1 MLDWIF
7 EGIVTWISSVVSD
20 MMDAV
25 SGLFLQA
32 LGTDMTAMEEYFPF
46 VSKAFTVMQYTA
58 WALLFL
64 ITVWQLFRVFGGPV
78 TEAENPWVLLGRSA
92 LFAFLIGY
100 AKPIFLLTLKIAT
113 APYTALM
120 DIQMTAE
127 DFTFAGIE
135 QALQNGLTSL
145 IATISVVGLLLLTI
159 LEIALGWNYF
169 KLLLETVERYIVVGV
184 LCYTSPLAFSMGASK
199 ATTPVFRSWCRMV
212 GSQLL
217 LLVMNVWFLRGFS
230 TSVGQY
236 IGTGG
241 ALSNGNGNV
250 FLWLFCAVAFLKTA
264 QKFDSYLA
272 AMGLNVAQ
280 TGSGMGMELLMA
292 ARVITGVAGGARSA
306 GSVFRGGSVATGTGA
321 AATGF
326 AAGFANRFK
335 GNSYVRD
342 AVVDGGTRMG
352 AGGTIGFVGRAFGGM
367 AARNG
372 ATLTGESISSVA
384 SRTPNVSGS
393 IGGDIAN
400 RSLGNY
406 MPHMKG
412 MNLSDTQITG
422 GHISTKAIGADGK
435 ETAVEMFNASQF
447 EKPDGPHAVVNASD
461 GSQWYQMASG
471 SGAGAFYDA
480 PVFSGSSA
488 EAAQVAAV
496 FPDADGATLRTVGDG
511 VIEASSDG
519 GVSRWYNSAYYDE
532 PDAPHSTIQASNG
545 VEWYAMQQHAETPPF
560 EAGDAADGY
569 NRAQFQSFMPGYEQ
583 PVTSVDGSGRMDG
596 HFEVRHENG
605 SGTMFYDTAQY
616 APPRGDYQ
624 VYEDVHGSQWYA
636 VHGEAAVE
644 RKPVYENGKP
654 VYMFTSFEMSDDTGV
669 LLGIN
674 RHNNSLCI
682 VDLFDTKK
690 NKNANLNLLGTSG
703 AGKTFTMQLLAL
715 RMRMRGIQCYI
726 IAPIKGH
733 EFRRACNR
741 IGGQFIKI
749 APGSPH
755 CINIMEIRHTIS
767 PEMELIDE
775 LDYSEMDSLL
785 AQKIQQL
792 MIFFSLLIP
801 NMTNEEEQMLD
812 EALIRTYGKFGITH
826 DNDSVYED
834 RNAVPPKMK
843 TMPILGDL
851 HEELQKNEMT
861 KRIAV
866 IVSRF
871 VTGSAQ
877 SFNQQTNVDLS
888 NKYIVLDLSEL
899 KGKLLPVGMM
909 IALDYV
915 WDKIKSD
922 RTKKKAIMID
932 EIWQLIGAGSN
943 RMAAEFC
950 LEIFKVIRGFGGAA
964 ISATQDL
971 SDFFGLED
979 GRYGR
984 AIINNSKNKIILN
997 LEPDEAEFV
1006 RDTLKLT
1013 KTEIRSITRF
1023 ERGEALICSNNSKVP
1038 VIIKASKEEQEMIT
1052 TDRAELEAILK
1063 ERQREVN

>member
-1 MLDWIF
+1 MTKDSSAKRKAGKRKPEKLSFTQDFIPIKNL
-7 EGIVTWISSVVSD
+7 EHGIIET
-20 MMDAV
+20 
-25 SGLFLQA
+25 
-32 LGTDMTAMEEYFPF
+32 TD
-46 VSKAFTVMQYTA
+46 
-58 WALLFL
+58 
-64 ITVWQLFRVFGGPV
+64 
-78 TEAENPWVLLGRSA
+78 GRY
-92 LFAFLIGY
+92 I
-100 AKPIFLLTLKIAT
+100 K
-113 APYTALM
+113 
-120 DIQMTAE
+120 
-127 DFTFAGIE
+127 
-135 QALQNGLTSL
+135 
-145 IATISVVGLLLLTI
+145 I
-159 LEIALGWNYF
+159 LEIEPINFMLRSEEEQYEIICSFASWLKISPVHLQF
-169 KLLLETVERYIVVGV
+169 KSITRKADSDKHIAMLRKEMETEESEQCKKLSEGYIR
-184 LCYTSPLAFSMGASK
+184 LIK
-199 ATTPVFRSWCRMV
+199 DV
-212 GSQLL
+212 GSREALTRRFFLIFRYEELRRNENSDYGQICSTLL
-217 LLVMNVWFLRGFS
+217 TAEQNARAYFMQCGNNILQPKDPDEATAEILYMFFNRRSCVEEPFHSRVDRIVLDTMAAKNKVIGIDPIPHIRMAHFIAPRGIDLMHRNYIIMDGLYYSFLYIKGNGYPNKVRAGWMSSLINAGEGIDVDVFLRRENRS
-230 TSVGQY
+230 
-236 IGTGG
+236 
-241 ALSNGNGNV
+241 
-250 FLWLFCAVAFLKTA
+250 KTID
-264 QKFDSYLA
+264 K
-272 AMGLNVAQ
+272 VAQ
-280 TGSGMGMELLMA
+280 RIRLNRTKLKSMQDTSTDYEEL
-292 ARVITGVAGGARSA
+292 A
-306 GSVFRGGSVATGTGA
+306 GSIQ
-321 AATGF
+321 
-326 AAGFANRFK
+326 AGYFIK
-335 GNSYVRD
+335 QG
-342 AVVDGGTRMG
+342 
-352 AGGTIGFVGRAFGGM
+352 
-367 AARNG
+367 
-372 ATLTGESISSVA
+372 
-384 SRTPNVSGS
+384 
-393 IGGDIAN
+393 IAN
-400 RSLGNY
+400 YNEDLFY
-406 MPHMKG
+406 MSVFVTVSARTYEELMWRKQQ
-412 MNLSDTQITG
+412 MTDMLKSMDMYVSDCSFQQ
-422 GHISTKAIGADGK
+422 
-435 ETAVEMFNASQF
+435 E
-447 EKPDGPHAVVNASD
+447 
-461 GSQWYQMASG
+461 
-471 SGAGAFYDA
+471 DA
-480 PVFSGSSA
+480 
-488 EAAQVAAV
+488 
-496 FPDADGATLRTVGDG
+496 LRTVMPFLQISPKLEKKSKRNVLTSGA
-511 VIEASSDG
+511 AS
-519 GVSRWYNSAYYDE
+519 
-532 PDAPHSTIQASNG
+532 T
-545 VEWYAMQQHAETPPF
+545 
-560 EAGDAADGY
+560 
-569 NRAQFQSFMPGYEQ
+569 
-583 PVTSVDGSGRMDG
+583 
-596 HFEVRHENG
+596 
-605 SGTMFYDTAQY
+605 
-616 APPRGDYQ
+616 
-624 VYEDVHGSQWYA
+624 
-636 VHGEAAVE
+636 
-644 RKPVYENGKP
+644 
-654 VYMFTSFEMSDDTGV
+654 YMFTSFEMSDDTGV

-801 NMTNEEEQMLD
+801 DMTNEEEQMLD

-826 DNDSVYED
+826 DNDSVYAD

-1063 ERQREVN
+1063 ERQQEAD

>member
-1 MLDWIF
+1 MTKDSSAKRKTGKRKPEKLSFTQDFIPIKNL
-7 EGIVTWISSVVSD
+7 EHGIIET
-20 MMDAV
+20 
-25 SGLFLQA
+25 
-32 LGTDMTAMEEYFPF
+32 TD
-46 VSKAFTVMQYTA
+46 
-58 WALLFL
+58 
-64 ITVWQLFRVFGGPV
+64 
-78 TEAENPWVLLGRSA
+78 GRY
-92 LFAFLIGY
+92 I
-100 AKPIFLLTLKIAT
+100 K
-113 APYTALM
+113 
-120 DIQMTAE
+120 
-127 DFTFAGIE
+127 
-135 QALQNGLTSL
+135 
-145 IATISVVGLLLLTI
+145 I
-159 LEIALGWNYF
+159 LEIEPINFMLRSEEEQYEIICSFASWLKISPVHLQF
-169 KLLLETVERYIVVGV
+169 KSITRKADSDKHIAMLRKEMATEESEQCKKLSEGYIR
-184 LCYTSPLAFSMGASK
+184 LIK
-199 ATTPVFRSWCRMV
+199 DV
-212 GSQLL
+212 GSREALTRRFFLIFRYEELRRNENSDYGQICSTLL
-217 LLVMNVWFLRGFS
+217 TAEQNARAYFMQCGNNILQPKDPDEATAEILYMFFNRRSCVEEPFHSRVDRIVLDTMAAKNKVIGIDPIPHIRMAHFIAPRGIDLTHRNYIIMDGLYYSFLYIKGNGYPNKVRAGWMSSLINAGEGIDVDVFLRRENRS
-230 TSVGQY
+230 
-236 IGTGG
+236 
-241 ALSNGNGNV
+241 
-250 FLWLFCAVAFLKTA
+250 KTID
-264 QKFDSYLA
+264 K
-272 AMGLNVAQ
+272 VAQ
-280 TGSGMGMELLMA
+280 RIRLNRTKLKSMQDTSTDYEEL
-292 ARVITGVAGGARSA
+292 A
-306 GSVFRGGSVATGTGA
+306 GSIQ
-321 AATGF
+321 
-326 AAGFANRFK
+326 AGYFIK
-335 GNSYVRD
+335 QG
-342 AVVDGGTRMG
+342 
-352 AGGTIGFVGRAFGGM
+352 
-367 AARNG
+367 
-372 ATLTGESISSVA
+372 
-384 SRTPNVSGS
+384 
-393 IGGDIAN
+393 IAN
-400 RSLGNY
+400 YNEDLFY
-406 MPHMKG
+406 MSVFVTVSARTYEELMWRKQQ
-412 MNLSDTQITG
+412 MTDMLKSMDMYVSDCSFQQ
-422 GHISTKAIGADGK
+422 
-435 ETAVEMFNASQF
+435 E
-447 EKPDGPHAVVNASD
+447 
-461 GSQWYQMASG
+461 
-471 SGAGAFYDA
+471 DA
-480 PVFSGSSA
+480 
-488 EAAQVAAV
+488 
-496 FPDADGATLRTVGDG
+496 LRTVMPFLQISPKLEKKSKRNVLTSGA
-511 VIEASSDG
+511 AS
-519 GVSRWYNSAYYDE
+519 
-532 PDAPHSTIQASNG
+532 T
-545 VEWYAMQQHAETPPF
+545 
-560 EAGDAADGY
+560 
-569 NRAQFQSFMPGYEQ
+569 
-583 PVTSVDGSGRMDG
+583 
-596 HFEVRHENG
+596 
-605 SGTMFYDTAQY
+605 
-616 APPRGDYQ
+616 
-624 VYEDVHGSQWYA
+624 
-636 VHGEAAVE
+636 
-644 RKPVYENGKP
+644 
-654 VYMFTSFEMSDDTGV
+654 YMFTSFEMSDDTGV

-801 NMTNEEEQMLD
+801 DMTNEEEQMLD

-826 DNDSVYED
+826 DNDSVYAD

-1063 ERQREVN
+1063 ERQQEAD

>member
-1 MLDWIF
+1 MTKDSSAKRKTGKRKPEKLSFTQDFIPIKNL
-7 EGIVTWISSVVSD
+7 EHGIIET
-20 MMDAV
+20 
-25 SGLFLQA
+25 
-32 LGTDMTAMEEYFPF
+32 TD
-46 VSKAFTVMQYTA
+46 
-58 WALLFL
+58 
-64 ITVWQLFRVFGGPV
+64 
-78 TEAENPWVLLGRSA
+78 GRY
-92 LFAFLIGY
+92 I
-100 AKPIFLLTLKIAT
+100 K
-113 APYTALM
+113 
-120 DIQMTAE
+120 
-127 DFTFAGIE
+127 
-135 QALQNGLTSL
+135 
-145 IATISVVGLLLLTI
+145 I
-159 LEIALGWNYF
+159 LEIEPINFMLRSEEEQYEIICSFASWLKISPVHLQF
-169 KLLLETVERYIVVGV
+169 KSITRKADSDKHIAMLRKEMDTEESEQCKKLSEGYIR
-184 LCYTSPLAFSMGASK
+184 LIK
-199 ATTPVFRSWCRMV
+199 DV
-212 GSQLL
+212 GSREALTRRFFLIFRYEELRRNENSDYGQICSTLL
-217 LLVMNVWFLRGFS
+217 TAEQNARAYFMQCGNNILQPKDPDEATAEILYMFFNRRSCVEEPFHSRVDRIVLDTMAAKNKVIGIDPVPHIRMAHFIAPRGIDLTHRNYIIMDGLYYSFLYIKGNGYPNKVRAGWMSSLINAGEGIDVDVFLRRENRS
-230 TSVGQY
+230 
-236 IGTGG
+236 
-241 ALSNGNGNV
+241 
-250 FLWLFCAVAFLKTA
+250 KTID
-264 QKFDSYLA
+264 K
-272 AMGLNVAQ
+272 VAQ
-280 TGSGMGMELLMA
+280 RIRLNRTKLKSMQDTSTDYEEL
-292 ARVITGVAGGARSA
+292 A
-306 GSVFRGGSVATGTGA
+306 GSIQ
-321 AATGF
+321 
-326 AAGFANRFK
+326 AGYFIK
-335 GNSYVRD
+335 QG
-342 AVVDGGTRMG
+342 
-352 AGGTIGFVGRAFGGM
+352 
-367 AARNG
+367 
-372 ATLTGESISSVA
+372 
-384 SRTPNVSGS
+384 
-393 IGGDIAN
+393 IAN
-400 RSLGNY
+400 YNEDLFY
-406 MPHMKG
+406 MSVFVTVSARTYEELMWRKQQ
-412 MNLSDTQITG
+412 MTDMLKSMDMYVSDCSFQQ
-422 GHISTKAIGADGK
+422 
-435 ETAVEMFNASQF
+435 E
-447 EKPDGPHAVVNASD
+447 
-461 GSQWYQMASG
+461 
-471 SGAGAFYDA
+471 DA
-480 PVFSGSSA
+480 
-488 EAAQVAAV
+488 
-496 FPDADGATLRTVGDG
+496 LRTVMPFLQMSPKLEKKSKRNVLTSGA
-511 VIEASSDG
+511 AS
-519 GVSRWYNSAYYDE
+519 
-532 PDAPHSTIQASNG
+532 T
-545 VEWYAMQQHAETPPF
+545 
-560 EAGDAADGY
+560 
-569 NRAQFQSFMPGYEQ
+569 
-583 PVTSVDGSGRMDG
+583 
-596 HFEVRHENG
+596 
-605 SGTMFYDTAQY
+605 
-616 APPRGDYQ
+616 
-624 VYEDVHGSQWYA
+624 
-636 VHGEAAVE
+636 
-644 RKPVYENGKP
+644 
-654 VYMFTSFEMSDDTGV
+654 YMFTSFEMSDDTGV

-767 PEMELIDE
+767 PEMKLIDE

-801 NMTNEEEQMLD
+801 DMTNEEEQMLD
-812 EALIRTYGKFGITH
+812 EALIRTYGRFGITH
-826 DNDSVYED
+826 DNDSVYAD

-851 HEELQKNEMT
+851 HKELQKNEMT

-1063 ERQREVN
+1063 ERQQEAD

>member
-1 MLDWIF
+1 MTKDSSAKRKTGKRKPEKLSFTQDFIPIKNL
-7 EGIVTWISSVVSD
+7 EHGIIET
-20 MMDAV
+20 
-25 SGLFLQA
+25 
-32 LGTDMTAMEEYFPF
+32 T
-46 VSKAFTVMQYTA
+46 
-58 WALLFL
+58 
-64 ITVWQLFRVFGGPV
+64 GG
-78 TEAENPWVLLGRSA
+78 RY
-92 LFAFLIGY
+92 I
-100 AKPIFLLTLKIAT
+100 K
-113 APYTALM
+113 
-120 DIQMTAE
+120 
-127 DFTFAGIE
+127 
-135 QALQNGLTSL
+135 
-145 IATISVVGLLLLTI
+145 I
-159 LEIALGWNYF
+159 LEIEPINFMLRSEEEQYEIICSFASWLKISPVHLQF
-169 KLLLETVERYIVVGV
+169 KSITRKADSDKHIAMLRKEMATEESEQCKKLSEGYIR
-184 LCYTSPLAFSMGASK
+184 LIK
-199 ATTPVFRSWCRMV
+199 DV
-212 GSQLL
+212 GSREALTRRFFLIFRYEELRRNENSDYGQICSTLL
-217 LLVMNVWFLRGFS
+217 TAEQNARAYFMQCGNNILQPKDPDEATAEILYMFFNRRSCVEEPFHSRVDRIVLDTMAAKNKVIGIDPIPHIRMAHFIAPRGIDLTHRNYIIMDGLYYSFL
-230 TSVGQY
+230 Y
-236 IGTGG
+236 IK
-241 ALSNGNGNV
+241 GNGYPNKVRAGWMSSLINAGEGIDVDV
-250 FLWLFCAVAFLKTA
+250 FLKRENRSKTID
-264 QKFDSYLA
+264 K
-272 AMGLNVAQ
+272 VAQ
-280 TGSGMGMELLMA
+280 RIRLNRTKLKSMQDTSTDYEEL
-292 ARVITGVAGGARSA
+292 A
-306 GSVFRGGSVATGTGA
+306 GSIQ
-321 AATGF
+321 
-326 AAGFANRFK
+326 AGYFIK
-335 GNSYVRD
+335 QG
-342 AVVDGGTRMG
+342 
-352 AGGTIGFVGRAFGGM
+352 
-367 AARNG
+367 
-372 ATLTGESISSVA
+372 
-384 SRTPNVSGS
+384 
-393 IGGDIAN
+393 IAN
-400 RSLGNY
+400 YNEDLFY
-406 MPHMKG
+406 MSVFVTVSARTYEELMWRKQQ
-412 MNLSDTQITG
+412 MTDMLKSMDMYVSDCSFQQ
-422 GHISTKAIGADGK
+422 
-435 ETAVEMFNASQF
+435 E
-447 EKPDGPHAVVNASD
+447 
-461 GSQWYQMASG
+461 
-471 SGAGAFYDA
+471 DA
-480 PVFSGSSA
+480 
-488 EAAQVAAV
+488 
-496 FPDADGATLRTVGDG
+496 LRTVMPFLQISPKLEKKSKRNVLTSGA
-511 VIEASSDG
+511 AS
-519 GVSRWYNSAYYDE
+519 
-532 PDAPHSTIQASNG
+532 T
-545 VEWYAMQQHAETPPF
+545 
-560 EAGDAADGY
+560 
-569 NRAQFQSFMPGYEQ
+569 
-583 PVTSVDGSGRMDG
+583 
-596 HFEVRHENG
+596 
-605 SGTMFYDTAQY
+605 
-616 APPRGDYQ
+616 
-624 VYEDVHGSQWYA
+624 
-636 VHGEAAVE
+636 
-644 RKPVYENGKP
+644 
-654 VYMFTSFEMSDDTGV
+654 YMFTSFEMSDDTGV

-801 NMTNEEEQMLD
+801 DMTNEEEQMLD
-812 EALIRTYGKFGITH
+812 EALIRTYGTFGITH
-826 DNDSVYED
+826 DNDSVYAD

-877 SFNQQTNVDLS
+877 SFNQQTNVDLP

-1063 ERQREVN
+1063 ERQQEAD

>member
-1 MLDWIF
+1 MTKDSSAKRKAGKRKPEKLSFTQDFIPIKNL
-7 EGIVTWISSVVSD
+7 EHGIIET
-20 MMDAV
+20 
-25 SGLFLQA
+25 
-32 LGTDMTAMEEYFPF
+32 TD
-46 VSKAFTVMQYTA
+46 
-58 WALLFL
+58 
-64 ITVWQLFRVFGGPV
+64 
-78 TEAENPWVLLGRSA
+78 GRY
-92 LFAFLIGY
+92 I
-100 AKPIFLLTLKIAT
+100 K
-113 APYTALM
+113 
-120 DIQMTAE
+120 
-127 DFTFAGIE
+127 
-135 QALQNGLTSL
+135 
-145 IATISVVGLLLLTI
+145 I
-159 LEIALGWNYF
+159 LEIEPINFMLRSEEEQYEIICSFASWLKISPVHLQF
-169 KLLLETVERYIVVGV
+169 KSITRKADSDKHIAMLRKEMETEESEQCKKLSEGYIR
-184 LCYTSPLAFSMGASK
+184 LIK
-199 ATTPVFRSWCRMV
+199 DV
-212 GSQLL
+212 GSREALTRRFFLIFRYEELRRNENSDYGQICSTLL
-217 LLVMNVWFLRGFS
+217 TAEQNARAYFMQCGNNILQPKDPDEATAEILYMFFNRRSCVEEPFHSRVDRIVLDTMAAKNKVIGIDPVPHIRMAHFIAPRGIDLTHRNYIIMDGLYYSFLYIKGNGYPNKVRAGWMSSLINAGEGIDVDVFLRRENRS
-230 TSVGQY
+230 
-236 IGTGG
+236 
-241 ALSNGNGNV
+241 
-250 FLWLFCAVAFLKTA
+250 KTID
-264 QKFDSYLA
+264 K
-272 AMGLNVAQ
+272 VAQ
-280 TGSGMGMELLMA
+280 RIRLNRTKLKSMQDTSTDYEEL
-292 ARVITGVAGGARSA
+292 A
-306 GSVFRGGSVATGTGA
+306 GSIQ
-321 AATGF
+321 
-326 AAGFANRFK
+326 AGYFIK
-335 GNSYVRD
+335 QG
-342 AVVDGGTRMG
+342 
-352 AGGTIGFVGRAFGGM
+352 
-367 AARNG
+367 
-372 ATLTGESISSVA
+372 
-384 SRTPNVSGS
+384 
-393 IGGDIAN
+393 IAN
-400 RSLGNY
+400 YNEDLFY
-406 MPHMKG
+406 MSVFVTVSARTYEELMWRKQQ
-412 MNLSDTQITG
+412 MTDMLKSMDMYVSDCSFQQ
-422 GHISTKAIGADGK
+422 
-435 ETAVEMFNASQF
+435 E
-447 EKPDGPHAVVNASD
+447 
-461 GSQWYQMASG
+461 
-471 SGAGAFYDA
+471 DA
-480 PVFSGSSA
+480 
-488 EAAQVAAV
+488 
-496 FPDADGATLRTVGDG
+496 LRTVMPFLQISPKLEKKSKRNVLTSGA
-511 VIEASSDG
+511 AS
-519 GVSRWYNSAYYDE
+519 
-532 PDAPHSTIQASNG
+532 T
-545 VEWYAMQQHAETPPF
+545 
-560 EAGDAADGY
+560 
-569 NRAQFQSFMPGYEQ
+569 
-583 PVTSVDGSGRMDG
+583 
-596 HFEVRHENG
+596 
-605 SGTMFYDTAQY
+605 
-616 APPRGDYQ
+616 
-624 VYEDVHGSQWYA
+624 
-636 VHGEAAVE
+636 
-644 RKPVYENGKP
+644 
-654 VYMFTSFEMSDDTGV
+654 YMFTSFEMSDDTGV

-801 NMTNEEEQMLD
+801 DMTNEEEQMLD
-812 EALIRTYGKFGITH
+812 EALICTYGKFGITH

-1063 ERQREVN
+1063 ERQQEAN

>member
-1 MLDWIF
+1 MTKDSSAKRKAGKRKPEKLSFTQDFIPIKNLKH
-7 EGIVTWISSVVSD
+7 GIIET
-20 MMDAV
+20 
-25 SGLFLQA
+25 
-32 LGTDMTAMEEYFPF
+32 TD
-46 VSKAFTVMQYTA
+46 
-58 WALLFL
+58 
-64 ITVWQLFRVFGGPV
+64 
-78 TEAENPWVLLGRSA
+78 GRY
-92 LFAFLIGY
+92 I
-100 AKPIFLLTLKIAT
+100 K
-113 APYTALM
+113 
-120 DIQMTAE
+120 
-127 DFTFAGIE
+127 
-135 QALQNGLTSL
+135 
-145 IATISVVGLLLLTI
+145 I
-159 LEIALGWNYF
+159 LEIEPINFMLRSEEEQYEIICSFASWLKISPVHLQF
-169 KLLLETVERYIVVGV
+169 KSITRKADSEKHIAMLRNEMETEESEQCKKLSEGYIR
-184 LCYTSPLAFSMGASK
+184 LIK
-199 ATTPVFRSWCRMV
+199 DV
-212 GSQLL
+212 GSREALTRRFFLIFRYEELRRNENSDYGQICSTLL
-217 LLVMNVWFLRGFS
+217 TAEQNARAYFMQCGNNILQPKDPDEATAEILYMFFNRRSCVEEPFHSRVDRIVLDTMAAKNKVIGIDPVPHIRMAHFIAPRGIDLTHRNYIIMDGLYYSFLYIKGNGYPNKVRAGWMSSLINAGEGIDVDVFLRRENRS
-230 TSVGQY
+230 
-236 IGTGG
+236 
-241 ALSNGNGNV
+241 
-250 FLWLFCAVAFLKTA
+250 KTID
-264 QKFDSYLA
+264 K
-272 AMGLNVAQ
+272 VAQ
-280 TGSGMGMELLMA
+280 RIRLNRTKLKSMQDTSTDYEEL
-292 ARVITGVAGGARSA
+292 A
-306 GSVFRGGSVATGTGA
+306 GSIQ
-321 AATGF
+321 
-326 AAGFANRFK
+326 AGYFIK
-335 GNSYVRD
+335 QG
-342 AVVDGGTRMG
+342 
-352 AGGTIGFVGRAFGGM
+352 
-367 AARNG
+367 
-372 ATLTGESISSVA
+372 
-384 SRTPNVSGS
+384 
-393 IGGDIAN
+393 IAN
-400 RSLGNY
+400 YNEDLFY
-406 MPHMKG
+406 MSVFVTVSARTYEELMWRKQQ
-412 MNLSDTQITG
+412 MTDMLKSMDMYVSDCSFQQ
-422 GHISTKAIGADGK
+422 
-435 ETAVEMFNASQF
+435 E
-447 EKPDGPHAVVNASD
+447 
-461 GSQWYQMASG
+461 
-471 SGAGAFYDA
+471 DA
-480 PVFSGSSA
+480 
-488 EAAQVAAV
+488 
-496 FPDADGATLRTVGDG
+496 LRTVMPFLQISPKLEKKSKRNVLTSGA
-511 VIEASSDG
+511 AS
-519 GVSRWYNSAYYDE
+519 
-532 PDAPHSTIQASNG
+532 T
-545 VEWYAMQQHAETPPF
+545 
-560 EAGDAADGY
+560 
-569 NRAQFQSFMPGYEQ
+569 
-583 PVTSVDGSGRMDG
+583 
-596 HFEVRHENG
+596 
-605 SGTMFYDTAQY
+605 
-616 APPRGDYQ
+616 
-624 VYEDVHGSQWYA
+624 
-636 VHGEAAVE
+636 
-644 RKPVYENGKP
+644 
-654 VYMFTSFEMSDDTGV
+654 YMFTSFEMSDDTGV

-801 NMTNEEEQMLD
+801 DMTNEEEQMLD

-826 DNDSVYED
+826 DNDLVYED

-1063 ERQREVN
+1063 ERQHEAD

>member
-1 MLDWIF
+1 MTKDSSAKRIAGKRKTEKLSFTQDFIPIKNL
-7 EGIVTWISSVVSD
+7 EHGIIET
-20 MMDAV
+20 
-25 SGLFLQA
+25 
-32 LGTDMTAMEEYFPF
+32 TD
-46 VSKAFTVMQYTA
+46 
-58 WALLFL
+58 
-64 ITVWQLFRVFGGPV
+64 
-78 TEAENPWVLLGRSA
+78 GRY
-92 LFAFLIGY
+92 I
-100 AKPIFLLTLKIAT
+100 K
-113 APYTALM
+113 
-120 DIQMTAE
+120 
-127 DFTFAGIE
+127 
-135 QALQNGLTSL
+135 
-145 IATISVVGLLLLTI
+145 I
-159 LEIALGWNYF
+159 LEIEPINFMLRSEEEQYEIICSFASWLKISPVHLQF
-169 KLLLETVERYIVVGV
+169 KSITRKADSDKHIAMLRKEMETEESEQCKKLSEGYIR
-184 LCYTSPLAFSMGASK
+184 LIK
-199 ATTPVFRSWCRMV
+199 DV
-212 GSQLL
+212 GSREALTRRFFLIFRYEELRRNENSDYGQICSTLL
-217 LLVMNVWFLRGFS
+217 TAEQNARAYFMQCGNNILQPKDPDEATAEILYMFFNRRSCVEEPFHSRVDRIVLDTMAAKNKVIGIDPVPHIRMAHFIAPRGIDLTHRNYIIMDGLYYSFLYIKGNGYPNKVRAGWMSSLINAGEGIDVDVFLRRENRS
-230 TSVGQY
+230 
-236 IGTGG
+236 
-241 ALSNGNGNV
+241 
-250 FLWLFCAVAFLKTA
+250 KTID
-264 QKFDSYLA
+264 K
-272 AMGLNVAQ
+272 VAQ
-280 TGSGMGMELLMA
+280 RIRLNRTKLKSMQDTSTDYEEL
-292 ARVITGVAGGARSA
+292 A
-306 GSVFRGGSVATGTGA
+306 GSIQ
-321 AATGF
+321 
-326 AAGFANRFK
+326 AGYFIK
-335 GNSYVRD
+335 QG
-342 AVVDGGTRMG
+342 
-352 AGGTIGFVGRAFGGM
+352 
-367 AARNG
+367 
-372 ATLTGESISSVA
+372 
-384 SRTPNVSGS
+384 
-393 IGGDIAN
+393 IAN
-400 RSLGNY
+400 YNEDLFY
-406 MPHMKG
+406 MSVFVTVSARTYEELMWRKQQ
-412 MNLSDTQITG
+412 MTDMLKSMDMYVSDCSFQQ
-422 GHISTKAIGADGK
+422 
-435 ETAVEMFNASQF
+435 E
-447 EKPDGPHAVVNASD
+447 
-461 GSQWYQMASG
+461 
-471 SGAGAFYDA
+471 DA
-480 PVFSGSSA
+480 
-488 EAAQVAAV
+488 
-496 FPDADGATLRTVGDG
+496 LRTVMPFLQISPKLEKKSKRNVLTSGA
-511 VIEASSDG
+511 AS
-519 GVSRWYNSAYYDE
+519 
-532 PDAPHSTIQASNG
+532 T
-545 VEWYAMQQHAETPPF
+545 
-560 EAGDAADGY
+560 
-569 NRAQFQSFMPGYEQ
+569 
-583 PVTSVDGSGRMDG
+583 
-596 HFEVRHENG
+596 
-605 SGTMFYDTAQY
+605 
-616 APPRGDYQ
+616 
-624 VYEDVHGSQWYA
+624 
-636 VHGEAAVE
+636 
-644 RKPVYENGKP
+644 
-654 VYMFTSFEMSDDTGV
+654 YMFTSFEMSDDTGV

-741 IGGQFIKI
+741 IGGQFVKI

-801 NMTNEEEQMLD
+801 DMTNEEEQMLD

-826 DNDSVYED
+826 DNDSVYAD

-1063 ERQREVN
+1063 ERQQEAD

>member
-1 MLDWIF
+1 MTKDSSAKRKTGKRKPEKLSFTQDFIPIKNL
-7 EGIVTWISSVVSD
+7 EHGIIET
-20 MMDAV
+20 
-25 SGLFLQA
+25 
-32 LGTDMTAMEEYFPF
+32 TD
-46 VSKAFTVMQYTA
+46 
-58 WALLFL
+58 
-64 ITVWQLFRVFGGPV
+64 
-78 TEAENPWVLLGRSA
+78 GRY
-92 LFAFLIGY
+92 I
-100 AKPIFLLTLKIAT
+100 K
-113 APYTALM
+113 
-120 DIQMTAE
+120 
-127 DFTFAGIE
+127 
-135 QALQNGLTSL
+135 
-145 IATISVVGLLLLTI
+145 I
-159 LEIALGWNYF
+159 LEIEPINFMLRSEEEQYEIICSFASWLKISPVHLQF
-169 KLLLETVERYIVVGV
+169 KSITRKADSDKHIAMLRKEMATEESEQCKKLSEGYIR
-184 LCYTSPLAFSMGASK
+184 LIK
-199 ATTPVFRSWCRMV
+199 DV
-212 GSQLL
+212 GSREALTRRFFLIFRYEELRRNENSDYGQICSTLL
-217 LLVMNVWFLRGFS
+217 TAEQNARAYFMQCGNNILQPKDPDEATAEILYMFFNRRSCVEEPFHSRVDRIVLDTMAAKNKVIGIDPIPHIRMAHFIAPRGIDLTHRNYIIMDGLYYSFLYIKGNGYPNKVRAGWMSSLINAGEGIDVDVFLRRENRS
-230 TSVGQY
+230 
-236 IGTGG
+236 
-241 ALSNGNGNV
+241 
-250 FLWLFCAVAFLKTA
+250 KTID
-264 QKFDSYLA
+264 K
-272 AMGLNVAQ
+272 VAQ
-280 TGSGMGMELLMA
+280 RIRLNRTKLKSMQDTSTDYEELTGS
-292 ARVITGVAGGARSA
+292 IQAGYFIKQGIANYNEDLFYM
-306 GSVFRGGSVATGTGA
+306 SVFVTVSARTYEELMWRKQQMTDMLKSMDM
-321 AATGF
+321 
-326 AAGFANRFK
+326 
-335 GNSYVRD
+335 YVSDCSFQQED
-342 AVVDGGTRMG
+342 A
-352 AGGTIGFVGRAFGGM
+352 
-367 AARNG
+367 
-372 ATLTGESISSVA
+372 
-384 SRTPNVSGS
+384 
-393 IGGDIAN
+393 
-400 RSLGNY
+400 
-406 MPHMKG
+406 
-412 MNLSDTQITG
+412 
-422 GHISTKAIGADGK
+422 
-435 ETAVEMFNASQF
+435 
-447 EKPDGPHAVVNASD
+447 
-461 GSQWYQMASG
+461 
-471 SGAGAFYDA
+471 
-480 PVFSGSSA
+480 
-488 EAAQVAAV
+488 
-496 FPDADGATLRTVGDG
+496 LRTVMPFLQISPKLEKKSKGNVLTSG
-511 VIEASSDG
+511 AAS
-519 GVSRWYNSAYYDE
+519 
-532 PDAPHSTIQASNG
+532 T
-545 VEWYAMQQHAETPPF
+545 
-560 EAGDAADGY
+560 
-569 NRAQFQSFMPGYEQ
+569 
-583 PVTSVDGSGRMDG
+583 
-596 HFEVRHENG
+596 
-605 SGTMFYDTAQY
+605 
-616 APPRGDYQ
+616 
-624 VYEDVHGSQWYA
+624 
-636 VHGEAAVE
+636 
-644 RKPVYENGKP
+644 
-654 VYMFTSFEMSDDTGV
+654 YMFTSFEMSDDTGV

-801 NMTNEEEQMLD
+801 DMTNEEEQMLD

-826 DNDSVYED
+826 DNDSVYAD
-834 RNAVPPKMK
+834 CNAVPPKMK

-1063 ERQREVN
+1063 ERQQEAD

>member
-1 MLDWIF
+1 MTKDSSAKRKAGKRKPEKLSFTQDFIPIKNL
-7 EGIVTWISSVVSD
+7 EHGIIET
-20 MMDAV
+20 
-25 SGLFLQA
+25 
-32 LGTDMTAMEEYFPF
+32 TD
-46 VSKAFTVMQYTA
+46 
-58 WALLFL
+58 
-64 ITVWQLFRVFGGPV
+64 
-78 TEAENPWVLLGRSA
+78 GRY
-92 LFAFLIGY
+92 I
-100 AKPIFLLTLKIAT
+100 K
-113 APYTALM
+113 
-120 DIQMTAE
+120 
-127 DFTFAGIE
+127 
-135 QALQNGLTSL
+135 
-145 IATISVVGLLLLTI
+145 I
-159 LEIALGWNYF
+159 LEIEPINFMLRSEEEQYEIICSFASWLKISPVHLQF
-169 KLLLETVERYIVVGV
+169 KSITRKADSDKHIAMLRKEMETEESEQCKKLSEGYIR
-184 LCYTSPLAFSMGASK
+184 LIK
-199 ATTPVFRSWCRMV
+199 DV
-212 GSQLL
+212 GSREALTRRFFLIFRYEELRRNENSDYGQICSTLL
-217 LLVMNVWFLRGFS
+217 TAEQNARAYFMQCGNNILQPKDPDEATAEILYMFFNRRSCVEEPFHSRVDRIVLDTMAAKNKVIGIDPIPHIRMAHFIAPRGIDLTHRNYIIMDGLYYSFLYIKGNGYPNKVRAGWMSSLINAGEGIDVDVFLRRENRS
-230 TSVGQY
+230 
-236 IGTGG
+236 
-241 ALSNGNGNV
+241 
-250 FLWLFCAVAFLKTA
+250 KTID
-264 QKFDSYLA
+264 K
-272 AMGLNVAQ
+272 VAQ
-280 TGSGMGMELLMA
+280 RIRLNRTKLKSMQDTSTDYEEL
-292 ARVITGVAGGARSA
+292 A
-306 GSVFRGGSVATGTGA
+306 GSIQ
-321 AATGF
+321 
-326 AAGFANRFK
+326 AGYFIK
-335 GNSYVRD
+335 QG
-342 AVVDGGTRMG
+342 
-352 AGGTIGFVGRAFGGM
+352 
-367 AARNG
+367 
-372 ATLTGESISSVA
+372 
-384 SRTPNVSGS
+384 
-393 IGGDIAN
+393 IAN
-400 RSLGNY
+400 YNEDLFY
-406 MPHMKG
+406 MSVFVTVSARTYEELMWRKQQ
-412 MNLSDTQITG
+412 MTDMLKSMDMYVSDCSFQQ
-422 GHISTKAIGADGK
+422 
-435 ETAVEMFNASQF
+435 E
-447 EKPDGPHAVVNASD
+447 
-461 GSQWYQMASG
+461 
-471 SGAGAFYDA
+471 DA
-480 PVFSGSSA
+480 
-488 EAAQVAAV
+488 
-496 FPDADGATLRTVGDG
+496 LRTVMPFLQISPKLEKKSKRNVLTSGA
-511 VIEASSDG
+511 AST
-519 GVSRWYNSAYYDE
+519 YL
-532 PDAPHSTIQASNG
+532 
-545 VEWYAMQQHAETPPF
+545 
-560 EAGDAADGY
+560 
-569 NRAQFQSFMPGYEQ
+569 
-583 PVTSVDGSGRMDG
+583 
-596 HFEVRHENG
+596 
-605 SGTMFYDTAQY
+605 
-616 APPRGDYQ
+616 
-624 VYEDVHGSQWYA
+624 
-636 VHGEAAVE
+636 
-644 RKPVYENGKP
+644 
-654 VYMFTSFEMSDDTGV
+654 FTSFEMSDDTGV

-801 NMTNEEEQMLD
+801 DMTNEEEQMLD

-843 TMPILGDL
+843 AMPILGDL

-861 KRIAV
+861 KRIAI

-1063 ERQREVN
+1063 ERQHEAD

>member
-1 MLDWIF
+1 MTKDSSAKRKAGKRKPEKLSFTQDFIPIKNL
-7 EGIVTWISSVVSD
+7 EHGIIET
-20 MMDAV
+20 
-25 SGLFLQA
+25 
-32 LGTDMTAMEEYFPF
+32 TD
-46 VSKAFTVMQYTA
+46 
-58 WALLFL
+58 
-64 ITVWQLFRVFGGPV
+64 
-78 TEAENPWVLLGRSA
+78 GRY
-92 LFAFLIGY
+92 I
-100 AKPIFLLTLKIAT
+100 K
-113 APYTALM
+113 
-120 DIQMTAE
+120 
-127 DFTFAGIE
+127 
-135 QALQNGLTSL
+135 
-145 IATISVVGLLLLTI
+145 I
-159 LEIALGWNYF
+159 LEIEPINFMLRSEEEQYEIICSFASWLKISPVHLQF
-169 KLLLETVERYIVVGV
+169 KSITRKADSDKHIAMLRKETETEESEQCKKLSEGYIR
-184 LCYTSPLAFSMGASK
+184 LIK
-199 ATTPVFRSWCRMV
+199 DV
-212 GSQLL
+212 GSREALTRRFFLIFRYEELRRNENSDYGQICSTLL
-217 LLVMNVWFLRGFS
+217 TAEQNARAYFMQCGNNILQPKDPDEATAEILYMFFNRRSCVEEPFHSRVDRIVLDTMAAKNKVIGIDPVPHIRMAHFIAPRGIDLTHRNYIIMDGLYYSFLYIKGNGYPNKVRAGWMSSLINAGEGIDVDVFLRRENRS
-230 TSVGQY
+230 
-236 IGTGG
+236 
-241 ALSNGNGNV
+241 
-250 FLWLFCAVAFLKTA
+250 KTID
-264 QKFDSYLA
+264 K
-272 AMGLNVAQ
+272 VAQ
-280 TGSGMGMELLMA
+280 RIRLNRTKLKSMQDTSTDYEEL
-292 ARVITGVAGGARSA
+292 A
-306 GSVFRGGSVATGTGA
+306 GSIQ
-321 AATGF
+321 
-326 AAGFANRFK
+326 AGYFIK
-335 GNSYVRD
+335 QG
-342 AVVDGGTRMG
+342 
-352 AGGTIGFVGRAFGGM
+352 
-367 AARNG
+367 
-372 ATLTGESISSVA
+372 
-384 SRTPNVSGS
+384 
-393 IGGDIAN
+393 IAN
-400 RSLGNY
+400 YNEDLFY
-406 MPHMKG
+406 MSVFVTVSARTYEELMWRKQQ
-412 MNLSDTQITG
+412 MTDMLKSMDMYVSDCSFQQ
-422 GHISTKAIGADGK
+422 
-435 ETAVEMFNASQF
+435 E
-447 EKPDGPHAVVNASD
+447 
-461 GSQWYQMASG
+461 
-471 SGAGAFYDA
+471 DA
-480 PVFSGSSA
+480 
-488 EAAQVAAV
+488 
-496 FPDADGATLRTVGDG
+496 LRTVMPFLQISLKLEKKSKRNVLTSGA
-511 VIEASSDG
+511 AS
-519 GVSRWYNSAYYDE
+519 
-532 PDAPHSTIQASNG
+532 T
-545 VEWYAMQQHAETPPF
+545 
-560 EAGDAADGY
+560 
-569 NRAQFQSFMPGYEQ
+569 
-583 PVTSVDGSGRMDG
+583 
-596 HFEVRHENG
+596 
-605 SGTMFYDTAQY
+605 
-616 APPRGDYQ
+616 
-624 VYEDVHGSQWYA
+624 
-636 VHGEAAVE
+636 
-644 RKPVYENGKP
+644 
-654 VYMFTSFEMSDDTGV
+654 YMFTSFEMSDDTGV

-682 VDLFDTKK
+682 VDLFNTKK

-801 NMTNEEEQMLD
+801 DMTNEEEQMLD

-843 TMPILGDL
+843 AMPILGDL

-861 KRIAV
+861 KRIAI

-1063 ERQREVN
+1063 ERQQEAD

>member
-1 MLDWIF
+1 MTKDSSAKRKAGKREPEKLSFTQDFIPIKNL
-7 EGIVTWISSVVSD
+7 EHGIIET
-20 MMDAV
+20 
-25 SGLFLQA
+25 
-32 LGTDMTAMEEYFPF
+32 TD
-46 VSKAFTVMQYTA
+46 
-58 WALLFL
+58 
-64 ITVWQLFRVFGGPV
+64 
-78 TEAENPWVLLGRSA
+78 GRY
-92 LFAFLIGY
+92 I
-100 AKPIFLLTLKIAT
+100 K
-113 APYTALM
+113 
-120 DIQMTAE
+120 
-127 DFTFAGIE
+127 
-135 QALQNGLTSL
+135 
-145 IATISVVGLLLLTI
+145 I
-159 LEIALGWNYF
+159 LEIEPINFMLRSEEEQYEIICSFASWLKISPVHLQF
-169 KLLLETVERYIVVGV
+169 KSITRKADSDKHIAMLRKEMATEESEQCKKLSEGYIR
-184 LCYTSPLAFSMGASK
+184 LIK
-199 ATTPVFRSWCRMV
+199 DV
-212 GSQLL
+212 GSREALTRRFFLIFRYEELRRNENSDYGQICSTLL
-217 LLVMNVWFLRGFS
+217 TAEQNARAYFMQCGNNILQPKDPDEATAEILYMFFNRRSCIEEPFHSRVDRIVLDTMAAKNKVIGIDPIPHIRMAHFIAPRGIDLTHRNYIIMDGLYYSFLYIKGNGYPNKVRAGWMSSLINAGEGIDVDVFLRRENRS
-230 TSVGQY
+230 
-236 IGTGG
+236 
-241 ALSNGNGNV
+241 
-250 FLWLFCAVAFLKTA
+250 KTID
-264 QKFDSYLA
+264 K
-272 AMGLNVAQ
+272 VAQ
-280 TGSGMGMELLMA
+280 RIRLNRTKLKSMQDTSTDYEEL
-292 ARVITGVAGGARSA
+292 A
-306 GSVFRGGSVATGTGA
+306 GSIQ
-321 AATGF
+321 
-326 AAGFANRFK
+326 AGYFIK
-335 GNSYVRD
+335 QG
-342 AVVDGGTRMG
+342 
-352 AGGTIGFVGRAFGGM
+352 
-367 AARNG
+367 
-372 ATLTGESISSVA
+372 
-384 SRTPNVSGS
+384 
-393 IGGDIAN
+393 IAN
-400 RSLGNY
+400 YNEDLFY
-406 MPHMKG
+406 MSVFVTVSARTYEELMWRKQQ
-412 MNLSDTQITG
+412 MTDMLKSMDMYVSDCSFQQ
-422 GHISTKAIGADGK
+422 
-435 ETAVEMFNASQF
+435 E
-447 EKPDGPHAVVNASD
+447 
-461 GSQWYQMASG
+461 
-471 SGAGAFYDA
+471 DA
-480 PVFSGSSA
+480 
-488 EAAQVAAV
+488 
-496 FPDADGATLRTVGDG
+496 LRTVMPFLQMSPKLEKKSKRNVLTSGA
-511 VIEASSDG
+511 AS
-519 GVSRWYNSAYYDE
+519 
-532 PDAPHSTIQASNG
+532 T
-545 VEWYAMQQHAETPPF
+545 
-560 EAGDAADGY
+560 
-569 NRAQFQSFMPGYEQ
+569 
-583 PVTSVDGSGRMDG
+583 
-596 HFEVRHENG
+596 
-605 SGTMFYDTAQY
+605 
-616 APPRGDYQ
+616 
-624 VYEDVHGSQWYA
+624 
-636 VHGEAAVE
+636 
-644 RKPVYENGKP
+644 
-654 VYMFTSFEMSDDTGV
+654 YMFTSFEMSDDTGV

-801 NMTNEEEQMLD
+801 DMTNEEEQMLD

-834 RNAVPPKMK
+834 RNTVPPKMK

-1063 ERQREVN
+1063 ERQHEAD

>member
-1 MLDWIF
+1 MTKDSSAKRKAGKRKPEKLSFTQDFIPIKNL
-7 EGIVTWISSVVSD
+7 EHGIIET
-20 MMDAV
+20 
-25 SGLFLQA
+25 
-32 LGTDMTAMEEYFPF
+32 TD
-46 VSKAFTVMQYTA
+46 
-58 WALLFL
+58 
-64 ITVWQLFRVFGGPV
+64 
-78 TEAENPWVLLGRSA
+78 GRY
-92 LFAFLIGY
+92 I
-100 AKPIFLLTLKIAT
+100 K
-113 APYTALM
+113 
-120 DIQMTAE
+120 
-127 DFTFAGIE
+127 
-135 QALQNGLTSL
+135 
-145 IATISVVGLLLLTI
+145 I
-159 LEIALGWNYF
+159 LEIEPINFMLRSEEEQYEIICSFASWLKISPVHLQF
-169 KLLLETVERYIVVGV
+169 KSITRKADSDKHIAMLRKEMATEESEQCKKLSEGYIR
-184 LCYTSPLAFSMGASK
+184 LIK
-199 ATTPVFRSWCRMV
+199 DV
-212 GSQLL
+212 GSREALTRRFFLIFRYEELRRNENSDYGQICSTLL
-217 LLVMNVWFLRGFS
+217 TAEQNARAYFMQCGNNILQPKDPDEATAEILYMFFNRRSCVEEPFHSRVDRIVLDTMAAKNKVIGIDPIPHIRMAHFIAPRGIDLTHRNYIIMDGLYYSFLYIKGNGYPNKVRAGWMSSLINAGEGIDVDVFLRRENRS
-230 TSVGQY
+230 
-236 IGTGG
+236 
-241 ALSNGNGNV
+241 
-250 FLWLFCAVAFLKTA
+250 KTID
-264 QKFDSYLA
+264 K
-272 AMGLNVAQ
+272 VAQ
-280 TGSGMGMELLMA
+280 RIRLNRTKLKSMQDTSTDYEEL
-292 ARVITGVAGGARSA
+292 A
-306 GSVFRGGSVATGTGA
+306 GSIQ
-321 AATGF
+321 
-326 AAGFANRFK
+326 AGYFIK
-335 GNSYVRD
+335 QG
-342 AVVDGGTRMG
+342 
-352 AGGTIGFVGRAFGGM
+352 
-367 AARNG
+367 
-372 ATLTGESISSVA
+372 
-384 SRTPNVSGS
+384 
-393 IGGDIAN
+393 IAN
-400 RSLGNY
+400 YNEDLFY
-406 MPHMKG
+406 MSVFVTVSARTYEELMWRKQQ
-412 MNLSDTQITG
+412 MTDMLKSMDMYVSDCSFQQ
-422 GHISTKAIGADGK
+422 
-435 ETAVEMFNASQF
+435 E
-447 EKPDGPHAVVNASD
+447 
-461 GSQWYQMASG
+461 
-471 SGAGAFYDA
+471 DA
-480 PVFSGSSA
+480 
-488 EAAQVAAV
+488 
-496 FPDADGATLRTVGDG
+496 LRTVMPFLQISPKLEKKSKRNVLTSGA
-511 VIEASSDG
+511 AS
-519 GVSRWYNSAYYDE
+519 
-532 PDAPHSTIQASNG
+532 T
-545 VEWYAMQQHAETPPF
+545 
-560 EAGDAADGY
+560 
-569 NRAQFQSFMPGYEQ
+569 
-583 PVTSVDGSGRMDG
+583 
-596 HFEVRHENG
+596 
-605 SGTMFYDTAQY
+605 
-616 APPRGDYQ
+616 
-624 VYEDVHGSQWYA
+624 
-636 VHGEAAVE
+636 
-644 RKPVYENGKP
+644 
-654 VYMFTSFEMSDDTGV
+654 YMFTSFEMSDDTGV

-741 IGGQFIKI
+741 IGGQFVKI

-801 NMTNEEEQMLD
+801 DMTNEEEQMLD

-834 RNAVPPKMK
+834 RNAVPPRMK

-1038 VIIKASKEEQEMIT
+1038 VIIKASKEEQEKIT

-1063 ERQREVN
+1063 ERQQEVN

>member
-1 MLDWIF
+1 MTKD
-7 EGIVTWISSVVSD
+7 SSAKRKAGKRKPEKLSFTQD
-20 MMDAV
+20 FIPIKNLEH
-25 SGLFLQA
+25 SIIET
-32 LGTDMTAMEEYFPF
+32 TD
-46 VSKAFTVMQYTA
+46 
-58 WALLFL
+58 
-64 ITVWQLFRVFGGPV
+64 
-78 TEAENPWVLLGRSA
+78 GRY
-92 LFAFLIGY
+92 I
-100 AKPIFLLTLKIAT
+100 K
-113 APYTALM
+113 
-120 DIQMTAE
+120 
-127 DFTFAGIE
+127 
-135 QALQNGLTSL
+135 
-145 IATISVVGLLLLTI
+145 I
-159 LEIALGWNYF
+159 LEIEPINFMLRSEEEQYEIICSFASWLKISPVHLQF
-169 KLLLETVERYIVVGV
+169 KSITRKADSDKHIAMLRKETETEESEQCKKLSEGYIR
-184 LCYTSPLAFSMGASK
+184 LIK
-199 ATTPVFRSWCRMV
+199 DV
-212 GSQLL
+212 GSREALTRRFFLIFRYEELRRNENSDYGQICSTLL
-217 LLVMNVWFLRGFS
+217 TAEQNARAYFMQCGNNILQPKDPDEATAEILYMFFNRRSCVEEPFHSRVDRIVLDTMAAKNKVIGIDPVPHIRMAHFIAPRGIDLTHRNYIIMDGLYYSFLYIKGNGYPNKVRAGWMSSLINAGEGIDIDVFLRRENRS
-230 TSVGQY
+230 
-236 IGTGG
+236 
-241 ALSNGNGNV
+241 
-250 FLWLFCAVAFLKTA
+250 KTID
-264 QKFDSYLA
+264 K
-272 AMGLNVAQ
+272 VAQ
-280 TGSGMGMELLMA
+280 RIRLNRTKLKSMQDTSTDYEEL
-292 ARVITGVAGGARSA
+292 A
-306 GSVFRGGSVATGTGA
+306 GSIQ
-321 AATGF
+321 
-326 AAGFANRFK
+326 AGYFIK
-335 GNSYVRD
+335 QG
-342 AVVDGGTRMG
+342 
-352 AGGTIGFVGRAFGGM
+352 
-367 AARNG
+367 
-372 ATLTGESISSVA
+372 
-384 SRTPNVSGS
+384 
-393 IGGDIAN
+393 IAN
-400 RSLGNY
+400 YNEDLFY
-406 MPHMKG
+406 MSVFVTVSARTYEELMWRKQQ
-412 MNLSDTQITG
+412 MTDMLKSMDMYVSDCSFQQ
-422 GHISTKAIGADGK
+422 
-435 ETAVEMFNASQF
+435 E
-447 EKPDGPHAVVNASD
+447 
-461 GSQWYQMASG
+461 
-471 SGAGAFYDA
+471 DA
-480 PVFSGSSA
+480 
-488 EAAQVAAV
+488 
-496 FPDADGATLRTVGDG
+496 LRTVMPFLQISPQLEKKSKRNVLTSGA
-511 VIEASSDG
+511 AS
-519 GVSRWYNSAYYDE
+519 
-532 PDAPHSTIQASNG
+532 T
-545 VEWYAMQQHAETPPF
+545 
-560 EAGDAADGY
+560 
-569 NRAQFQSFMPGYEQ
+569 
-583 PVTSVDGSGRMDG
+583 
-596 HFEVRHENG
+596 
-605 SGTMFYDTAQY
+605 
-616 APPRGDYQ
+616 
-624 VYEDVHGSQWYA
+624 
-636 VHGEAAVE
+636 
-644 RKPVYENGKP
+644 
-654 VYMFTSFEMSDDTGV
+654 YMFTSFEMSDDTGV

-801 NMTNEEEQMLD
+801 DMTNEEEQMLD

-1063 ERQREVN
+1063 ERQQEAD

>member
-1 MLDWIF
+1 MTKDSSAKRKAGKRKPEKLSFTQDFIPIKNL
-7 EGIVTWISSVVSD
+7 EHGIIET
-20 MMDAV
+20 
-25 SGLFLQA
+25 
-32 LGTDMTAMEEYFPF
+32 T
-46 VSKAFTVMQYTA
+46 
-58 WALLFL
+58 
-64 ITVWQLFRVFGGPV
+64 GG
-78 TEAENPWVLLGRSA
+78 RY
-92 LFAFLIGY
+92 I
-100 AKPIFLLTLKIAT
+100 K
-113 APYTALM
+113 
-120 DIQMTAE
+120 
-127 DFTFAGIE
+127 
-135 QALQNGLTSL
+135 
-145 IATISVVGLLLLTI
+145 I
-159 LEIALGWNYF
+159 LEIEPINFMLRSEEEQYEIICSFASWLKISPVHLQF
-169 KLLLETVERYIVVGV
+169 KSITRKADSDKHIAMLRKEMETEESEQCKKLSEGYIR
-184 LCYTSPLAFSMGASK
+184 LIK
-199 ATTPVFRSWCRMV
+199 DV
-212 GSQLL
+212 GSREALTRRFFLIFRYEELRRNENSDYGQICSTLL
-217 LLVMNVWFLRGFS
+217 TAEQNARAYFMQCGNNILQPKDPDEATAEILYMFFNRRSCVEEPFHSRVDRIVLDTMAAKNKVIGIDPIPHIRMAHFIAPRGIDLTHRNYIIMDGLYYSFLYIKGNGYPNKVRAGWMSSLINAGEGIDVDVFLRRENRS
-230 TSVGQY
+230 
-236 IGTGG
+236 
-241 ALSNGNGNV
+241 
-250 FLWLFCAVAFLKTA
+250 KTID
-264 QKFDSYLA
+264 K
-272 AMGLNVAQ
+272 VAQ
-280 TGSGMGMELLMA
+280 RIRLNRTKLKSMQDTSTDYEEL
-292 ARVITGVAGGARSA
+292 A
-306 GSVFRGGSVATGTGA
+306 GSIQ
-321 AATGF
+321 
-326 AAGFANRFK
+326 AGYFIK
-335 GNSYVRD
+335 QG
-342 AVVDGGTRMG
+342 
-352 AGGTIGFVGRAFGGM
+352 
-367 AARNG
+367 
-372 ATLTGESISSVA
+372 
-384 SRTPNVSGS
+384 
-393 IGGDIAN
+393 IAN
-400 RSLGNY
+400 YNEDLFY
-406 MPHMKG
+406 MSVFVTVSARTYEELMWRKQQ
-412 MNLSDTQITG
+412 MTDMLKSMDMYVSDCSFQQ
-422 GHISTKAIGADGK
+422 
-435 ETAVEMFNASQF
+435 E
-447 EKPDGPHAVVNASD
+447 
-461 GSQWYQMASG
+461 
-471 SGAGAFYDA
+471 DA
-480 PVFSGSSA
+480 
-488 EAAQVAAV
+488 
-496 FPDADGATLRTVGDG
+496 LRTVMPFLQISPKLEKKSKRNVLTSGA
-511 VIEASSDG
+511 AS
-519 GVSRWYNSAYYDE
+519 
-532 PDAPHSTIQASNG
+532 T
-545 VEWYAMQQHAETPPF
+545 
-560 EAGDAADGY
+560 
-569 NRAQFQSFMPGYEQ
+569 
-583 PVTSVDGSGRMDG
+583 
-596 HFEVRHENG
+596 
-605 SGTMFYDTAQY
+605 
-616 APPRGDYQ
+616 
-624 VYEDVHGSQWYA
+624 
-636 VHGEAAVE
+636 
-644 RKPVYENGKP
+644 
-654 VYMFTSFEMSDDTGV
+654 YMFTSFEMSDDTGV

-733 EFRRACNR
+733 EFRRACNH

-801 NMTNEEEQMLD
+801 DMTNEEEQMLD

-826 DNDSVYED
+826 DNDSVYAD

-984 AIINNSKNKIILN
+984 AIINNSKTKIILN

-1063 ERQREVN
+1063 ERQQEAD

>member
-1 MLDWIF
+1 MTKDSSAKRKAGKRKPEKLSFTQDFIPIKNL
-7 EGIVTWISSVVSD
+7 EHGIIET
-20 MMDAV
+20 
-25 SGLFLQA
+25 
-32 LGTDMTAMEEYFPF
+32 TD
-46 VSKAFTVMQYTA
+46 
-58 WALLFL
+58 
-64 ITVWQLFRVFGGPV
+64 
-78 TEAENPWVLLGRSA
+78 GRY
-92 LFAFLIGY
+92 I
-100 AKPIFLLTLKIAT
+100 K
-113 APYTALM
+113 
-120 DIQMTAE
+120 
-127 DFTFAGIE
+127 
-135 QALQNGLTSL
+135 
-145 IATISVVGLLLLTI
+145 I
-159 LEIALGWNYF
+159 LEIEPINFMLRSEEEQYEIICSFASWLKISPVHLQF
-169 KLLLETVERYIVVGV
+169 KSITRKADSDKHIAMLRKEMKTEESEQCKKLSEGYIR
-184 LCYTSPLAFSMGASK
+184 LIK
-199 ATTPVFRSWCRMV
+199 DV
-212 GSQLL
+212 GSREALTRRFFLIFRYEELRRNENSDYGQICSTLL
-217 LLVMNVWFLRGFS
+217 TAEQNARAYFMQCGNNILQPKDPDEATAEILYMFFNRRSCVEEPFHSRVDRIVLDTMAAKNKVIGIDPVPHIRMAHFIAPRGIDLTHRNYIIMDGLYYSFLYIKGNGYPNKVRAGWMSSLINAGEGIDVDVFLRRENRS
-230 TSVGQY
+230 
-236 IGTGG
+236 
-241 ALSNGNGNV
+241 
-250 FLWLFCAVAFLKTA
+250 KTID
-264 QKFDSYLA
+264 K
-272 AMGLNVAQ
+272 VAQ
-280 TGSGMGMELLMA
+280 RIRLNRTKLKSMQDTSTDYEEL
-292 ARVITGVAGGARSA
+292 A
-306 GSVFRGGSVATGTGA
+306 GSIQ
-321 AATGF
+321 
-326 AAGFANRFK
+326 AGYFIK
-335 GNSYVRD
+335 QG
-342 AVVDGGTRMG
+342 
-352 AGGTIGFVGRAFGGM
+352 
-367 AARNG
+367 
-372 ATLTGESISSVA
+372 
-384 SRTPNVSGS
+384 
-393 IGGDIAN
+393 IAN
-400 RSLGNY
+400 YNEDLFY
-406 MPHMKG
+406 MSVFVTVSARTYEELMWRKQQ
-412 MNLSDTQITG
+412 MTDMLKSMDMYVSDCSFQQ
-422 GHISTKAIGADGK
+422 
-435 ETAVEMFNASQF
+435 E
-447 EKPDGPHAVVNASD
+447 
-461 GSQWYQMASG
+461 
-471 SGAGAFYDA
+471 DA
-480 PVFSGSSA
+480 
-488 EAAQVAAV
+488 
-496 FPDADGATLRTVGDG
+496 LRTVMPFLQISLKLEKKSKRNVLTSGA
-511 VIEASSDG
+511 AS
-519 GVSRWYNSAYYDE
+519 
-532 PDAPHSTIQASNG
+532 T
-545 VEWYAMQQHAETPPF
+545 
-560 EAGDAADGY
+560 
-569 NRAQFQSFMPGYEQ
+569 
-583 PVTSVDGSGRMDG
+583 
-596 HFEVRHENG
+596 
-605 SGTMFYDTAQY
+605 
-616 APPRGDYQ
+616 
-624 VYEDVHGSQWYA
+624 
-636 VHGEAAVE
+636 
-644 RKPVYENGKP
+644 
-654 VYMFTSFEMSDDTGV
+654 YMFTSFEMSDDTGV

-801 NMTNEEEQMLD
+801 DMTNEEEQMLD

-826 DNDSVYED
+826 DNDSVYAD

-950 LEIFKVIRGFGGAA
+950 LEIFKIIRGFGGAA

-1063 ERQREVN
+1063 ERQQEAD

>member
-1 MLDWIF
+1 MTKDSSAKRKTGKRKPEKLSFTQDFIPIKNL
-7 EGIVTWISSVVSD
+7 EHGIIET
-20 MMDAV
+20 
-25 SGLFLQA
+25 
-32 LGTDMTAMEEYFPF
+32 TD
-46 VSKAFTVMQYTA
+46 
-58 WALLFL
+58 
-64 ITVWQLFRVFGGPV
+64 
-78 TEAENPWVLLGRSA
+78 GRY
-92 LFAFLIGY
+92 I
-100 AKPIFLLTLKIAT
+100 K
-113 APYTALM
+113 
-120 DIQMTAE
+120 
-127 DFTFAGIE
+127 
-135 QALQNGLTSL
+135 
-145 IATISVVGLLLLTI
+145 I
-159 LEIALGWNYF
+159 LEIEPINFMLRSEEEQYEIICSFASWLKISPVHLQF
-169 KLLLETVERYIVVGV
+169 KSITRKADSDKHIAMLRKEMETEESEQCKKLSEGYIR
-184 LCYTSPLAFSMGASK
+184 LIK
-199 ATTPVFRSWCRMV
+199 DV
-212 GSQLL
+212 GSREALTRRFFLIFRYEELRRNENSDYGQICSTLL
-217 LLVMNVWFLRGFS
+217 TAEQNARAYFMQCGNNILQPKDPDEATAEILYMFFNRRSCVEEPFHSRVDRIVLDTMAAKNKVIGIDPIPHIRMAHFIAPRGIDLMHRNYIIMDGLYYSFLYIKGNGYPNKVRAGWMSSLINAGEGIDVDVFLRRENRS
-230 TSVGQY
+230 
-236 IGTGG
+236 
-241 ALSNGNGNV
+241 
-250 FLWLFCAVAFLKTA
+250 KTID
-264 QKFDSYLA
+264 K
-272 AMGLNVAQ
+272 VAQ
-280 TGSGMGMELLMA
+280 RIRLNRTKLKSMQDTSTDYEEL
-292 ARVITGVAGGARSA
+292 A
-306 GSVFRGGSVATGTGA
+306 GSIQ
-321 AATGF
+321 
-326 AAGFANRFK
+326 AGYFIK
-335 GNSYVRD
+335 QG
-342 AVVDGGTRMG
+342 
-352 AGGTIGFVGRAFGGM
+352 
-367 AARNG
+367 
-372 ATLTGESISSVA
+372 
-384 SRTPNVSGS
+384 
-393 IGGDIAN
+393 IAN
-400 RSLGNY
+400 YNEDLFY
-406 MPHMKG
+406 MSVFVTVSARTYEELMWRKQQ
-412 MNLSDTQITG
+412 MTDMLKSMDMYVSDCSFQQ
-422 GHISTKAIGADGK
+422 
-435 ETAVEMFNASQF
+435 E
-447 EKPDGPHAVVNASD
+447 
-461 GSQWYQMASG
+461 
-471 SGAGAFYDA
+471 DA
-480 PVFSGSSA
+480 
-488 EAAQVAAV
+488 
-496 FPDADGATLRTVGDG
+496 LRTVMPFLQISPKLEKKSKRNVLTSGA
-511 VIEASSDG
+511 AS
-519 GVSRWYNSAYYDE
+519 
-532 PDAPHSTIQASNG
+532 T
-545 VEWYAMQQHAETPPF
+545 
-560 EAGDAADGY
+560 
-569 NRAQFQSFMPGYEQ
+569 
-583 PVTSVDGSGRMDG
+583 
-596 HFEVRHENG
+596 
-605 SGTMFYDTAQY
+605 
-616 APPRGDYQ
+616 
-624 VYEDVHGSQWYA
+624 
-636 VHGEAAVE
+636 
-644 RKPVYENGKP
+644 
-654 VYMFTSFEMSDDTGV
+654 YMFTSFEMSDDTGV

-775 LDYSEMDSLL
+775 LDYSDMDSLL

-801 NMTNEEEQMLD
+801 DMTNEEEQMLD

-826 DNDSVYED
+826 DNDSVYAD

-1063 ERQREVN
+1063 ERQQEAD